1 TPHNLAIQS
10 GCANQVRGMASPR
23 KVSEPA
29 RSEATVSRTYR
40 AAIRIG
46 EDYITLEETIVL
58 PLDAGDEEVAKAVDL
73 GWRIYRAQ
81 REAIDTQI
89 AGIRETQPAPP
100 SPTIRDPD
108 APASE
113 RQRHYIAALQED
125 LAWTNEQLASYAQE
139 HHVDLVTMTKG
150 QASTFI
156 DSLKKIAEERQAY
169 TTAARSAH
177 TDDGA
182 APVRLSDTAPAHEKQ
197 IAALRRLAQQ
207 KGLDLDTEIRQ
218 RFEITIA
225 ELTGGQASALLRE
238 WQRPSQ
244 RTVGE

>member
-1 TPHNLAIQS
+1 
-10 GCANQVRGMASPR
+10 MAPPR
-23 KVSEPA
+23 KTGEPA
-29 RSEATVSRTYR
+29 RPEATVSRTYR

-58 PLDAGDEEVAKAVDL
+58 PLDASDEEVAKAVDL
-73 GWRIYRAQ
+73 GWRIYRTQ
-81 REAIDTQI
+81 REAIEAQI
-89 AGIRETQPAPP
+89 AGIREAQPAPP
-100 SPTIRDPD
+100 APTIRDPD
-108 APASE
+108 APASD

-150 QASTFI
+150 QASAFI

-169 TTAARSAH
+169 TVAARSAPA
-177 TDDGA
+177 DDGA
-182 APVRLSDTAPAHEKQ
+182 VHARPADTAPAHEKQ

-207 KGLDLDTEIRQ
+207 KGFDLDAEIRQ
-218 RFEITIA
+218 RFETTVE
-225 ELTGGQASALLRE
+225 ELTSGQASALLRE